1 MVPGLL
7 PHLPSPSPFITAGR
21 SFSAAGKLE
30 NHGQIMGEVPY
41 LYYKWRV
48 IAGKIIRSEKIS
60 EWSKHAFI
68 VASKIHWWII
78 LFPRKTSPEIQVL
91 PICQTSTPS
100 AQAQKAP
107 CPLWWPSSSELVTC
121 CEHLHQKPCYLPFDQ
136 WRFQGPKMELL
147 YHISGHILGGDP
159 LT

>member
-68 VASKIHWWII
+68 VASKIHW
-78 LFPRKTSPEIQVL
+78 
-91 PICQTSTPS
+91 
-100 AQAQKAP
+100 
-107 CPLWWPSSSELVTC
+107 
-121 CEHLHQKPCYLPFDQ
+121 
-136 WRFQGPKMELL
+136 
-147 YHISGHILGGDP
+147 
-159 LT
+159 